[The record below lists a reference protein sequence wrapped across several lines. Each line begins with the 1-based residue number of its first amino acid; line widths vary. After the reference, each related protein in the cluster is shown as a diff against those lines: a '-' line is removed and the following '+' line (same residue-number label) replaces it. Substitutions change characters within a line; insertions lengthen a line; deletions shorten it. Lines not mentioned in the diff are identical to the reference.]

1 MMFNRI
7 SNKKE
12 LEESYEFEKKRIEN
26 ELQNL
31 NELRHRTRKEN
42 EHSYDVFQYLKHEM
56 NYSED
61 AQRKMTRN
69 IEAYE
74 QEINEIVR
82 KQEWKLEE
90 YKVDLKKSYEKQ
102 LDKLSDY

>member
-1 MMFNRI
+1 MNVVMMF
-7 SNKKE
+7 
-12 LEESYEFEKKRIEN
+12 
-26 ELQNL
+26 
-31 NELRHRTRKEN
+31 
-42 EHSYDVFQYLKHEM
+42 FQYLKHEM

-74 QEINEIVR
+74 QEINEIIR

-90 YKVDLKKSYEKQ
+90 YKEDLKKSYEKQ
-102 LDKLSDY
+102 LDKLSD

>member
-1 MMFNRI
+1 MMFNQI
-7 SNKKE
+7 NNKNE
-12 LEESYEFEKKRIEN
+12 LEESYNSEKKRIEN

-31 NELRHRTRKEN
+31 NELRHRARKKN
-42 EHSYDVFQYLKHEM
+42 ERSYDVFQYLKREM

-74 QEINEIVR
+74 QEINEIIR

-90 YKVDLKKSYEKQ
+90 YKEDLKKSYENQ
-102 LDKLSDY
+102 LDKLSD

>member
-1 MMFNRI
+1 MNLGI
-7 SNKKE
+7 E
-12 LEESYEFEKKRIEN
+12 LEKKM
-26 ELQNL
+26 
-31 NELRHRTRKEN
+31 
-42 EHSYDVFQYLKHEM
+42 SYDVFQYLKHEM

-74 QEINEIVR
+74 QEINEIIR

-90 YKVDLKKSYEKQ
+90 YKEDLKKSYEKQ
-102 LDKLSDY
+102 LDKLSD

>member
-31 NELRHRTRKEN
+31 N
-42 EHSYDVFQYLKHEM
+42 
-56 NYSED
+56 
-61 AQRKMTRN
+61 
-69 IEAYE
+69 
-74 QEINEIVR
+74 
-82 KQEWKLEE
+82 
-90 YKVDLKKSYEKQ
+90 
-102 LDKLSDY
+102 

>member
-1 MMFNRI
+1 
-7 SNKKE
+7 
-12 LEESYEFEKKRIEN
+12 
-26 ELQNL
+26 
-31 NELRHRTRKEN
+31 
-42 EHSYDVFQYLKHEM
+42 M

-74 QEINEIVR
+74 QEINEIIR

-90 YKVDLKKSYEKQ
+90 YKEDLKKSYKNQ
-102 LDKLSDY
+102 LDKLSD

>member
-1 MMFNRI
+1 
-7 SNKKE
+7 
-12 LEESYEFEKKRIEN
+12 
-26 ELQNL
+26 
-31 NELRHRTRKEN
+31 
-42 EHSYDVFQYLKHEM
+42 DVFQYLKHEM

-74 QEINEIVR
+74 QEINEIIR

-90 YKVDLKKSYEKQ
+90 YKEDLKKSYEKQ
-102 LDKLSDY
+102 LDKLSD

>member
-1 MMFNRI
+1 
-7 SNKKE
+7 
-12 LEESYEFEKKRIEN
+12 
-26 ELQNL
+26 
-31 NELRHRTRKEN
+31 
-42 EHSYDVFQYLKHEM
+42 YDVFYFLKHEM

-74 QEINEIVR
+74 QEINEIIR

-90 YKVDLKKSYEKQ
+90 YKEDLKKSYEKQ
-102 LDKLSDY
+102 LDKLSD

>member
-1 MMFNRI
+1 
-7 SNKKE
+7 
-12 LEESYEFEKKRIEN
+12 
-26 ELQNL
+26 
-31 NELRHRTRKEN
+31 ELRHRTRKEN
-42 EHSYDVFQYLKHEM
+42 ERSYDVFQYLKHEM

-74 QEINEIVR
+74 QEINEIIR

-90 YKVDLKKSYEKQ
+90 YKEDLKKSYEKQ
-102 LDKLSDY
+102 LDKLSD

>member
-1 MMFNRI
+1 R
-7 SNKKE
+7 
-12 LEESYEFEKKRIEN
+12 
-26 ELQNL
+26 
-31 NELRHRTRKEN
+31 
-42 EHSYDVFQYLKHEM
+42 SYDVFQYLKHEM

-74 QEINEIVR
+74 QEINEIIR

-90 YKVDLKKSYEKQ
+90 YKEDLKKSYEKQ
-102 LDKLSDY
+102 LDKLSD

>member
-1 MMFNRI
+1 MNCI
-7 SNKKE
+7 
-12 LEESYEFEKKRIEN
+12 I
-26 ELQNL
+26 
-31 NELRHRTRKEN
+31 ELRHRTRKEN
-42 EHSYDVFQYLKHEM
+42 ERSYDVFQYLKHEM

-74 QEINEIVR
+74 QEINEIIR

-90 YKVDLKKSYEKQ
+90 YKEDLKKSYEKQ
-102 LDKLSDY
+102 LDKLSD

>member
-1 MMFNRI
+1 MIFNRI
-7 SNKKE
+7 NNKNE
-12 LEESYEFEKKRIEN
+12 LEESYEFEKKKRIEN

-42 EHSYDVFQYLKHEM
+42 ERSYDVFQYLKHEM

-74 QEINEIVR
+74 QEINEIIR
-82 KQEWKLEE
+82 KQEWEIRRI
-90 YKVDLKKSYEKQ
+90 
-102 LDKLSDY
+102 

>member
-1 MMFNRI
+1 MMFNQI
-7 SNKKE
+7 NNKNE
-12 LEESYEFEKKRIEN
+12 LEESYEKKRIEN
-26 ELQNL
+26 ELHNL

-42 EHSYDVFQYLKHEM
+42 ERSYDVFQYLKHEM

-74 QEINEIVR
+74 QEINEIIR

-90 YKVDLKKSYEKQ
+90 YKEDLKKSYEKQ
-102 LDKLSDY
+102 LDKLSD

>member
-1 MMFNRI
+1 M
-7 SNKKE
+7 SV
-12 LEESYEFEKKRIEN
+12 
-26 ELQNL
+26 
-31 NELRHRTRKEN
+31 
-42 EHSYDVFQYLKHEM
+42 VFQYLKHEM

-74 QEINEIVR
+74 QEINEIIR

-90 YKVDLKKSYEKQ
+90 YKEDLKKSYEKQ
-102 LDKLSDY
+102 LDKLSD

>member
-1 MMFNRI
+1 M
-7 SNKKE
+7 
-12 LEESYEFEKKRIEN
+12 
-26 ELQNL
+26 
-31 NELRHRTRKEN
+31 NELRYRTRKEN
-42 EHSYDVFQYLKHEM
+42 ERSYDVFQYLKHEM

-74 QEINEIVR
+74 QEINEIIR

-90 YKVDLKKSYEKQ
+90 YKEDLKKSYEKQ
-102 LDKLSDY
+102 LDKLSD

>member
-1 MMFNRI
+1 MF
-7 SNKKE
+7 
-12 LEESYEFEKKRIEN
+12 
-26 ELQNL
+26 
-31 NELRHRTRKEN
+31 
-42 EHSYDVFQYLKHEM
+42 FQYLKHEM

-74 QEINEIVR
+74 QEINEIIR

-90 YKVDLKKSYEKQ
+90 YKEDLKKSYEKQ
-102 LDKLSDY
+102 LDKLSD

>member
-1 MMFNRI
+1 MSLGI
-7 SNKKE
+7 E
-12 LEESYEFEKKRIEN
+12 LE
-26 ELQNL
+26 
-31 NELRHRTRKEN
+31 KEN
-42 EHSYDVFQYLKHEM
+42 ERSYDVFQYLKHEM

-74 QEINEIVR
+74 QEINEIIR

-90 YKVDLKKSYEKQ
+90 YKEDLKKSYKNQ
-102 LDKLSDY
+102 LDKLSD

>member
-1 MMFNRI
+1 MMFNQI
-7 SNKKE
+7 NNKNE
-12 LEESYEFEKKRIEN
+12 LEESYEFEKKRIKN

-42 EHSYDVFQYLKHEM
+42 ERSYDVFQYLKHEM

-74 QEINEIVR
+74 QEINEIIR

-90 YKVDLKKSYEKQ
+90 YKEDLKKSSEKQ
-102 LDKLSDY
+102 LDKLSD

>member
-7 SNKKE
+7 NNKNE
-12 LEESYEFEKKRIEN
+12 LEESYEYEKKRIEN

-31 NELRHRTRKEN
+31 NEFRQHRARKEN
-42 EHSYDVFQYLKHEM
+42 ERSYDVFQYLKHEM

-74 QEINEIVR
+74 QEINEIIR

-90 YKVDLKKSYEKQ
+90 YKEDLKKSYKNQ
-102 LDKLSDY
+102 LDKLSD

>member
-1 MMFNRI
+1 MMFNQI
-7 SNKKE
+7 NNKNE
-12 LEESYEFEKKRIEN
+12 LEVSYNSEKKRIE
-26 ELQNL
+26 

-42 EHSYDVFQYLKHEM
+42 ERSYDVFQYLKHEM

-74 QEINEIVR
+74 QEINEIIR

-90 YKVDLKKSYEKQ
+90 YKEDLKKSYEKQ
-102 LDKLSDY
+102 LDKLSD

>member
-1 MMFNRI
+1 
-7 SNKKE
+7 
-12 LEESYEFEKKRIEN
+12 
-26 ELQNL
+26 
-31 NELRHRTRKEN
+31 
-42 EHSYDVFQYLKHEM
+42 M

-74 QEINEIVR
+74 QEINEIIR

-90 YKVDLKKSYEKQ
+90 YKRLKSLMKS
-102 LDKLSDY
+102 S

>member
-1 MMFNRI
+1 MMFNQI
-7 SNKKE
+7 NNKNE
-12 LEESYEFEKKRIEN
+12 LEESYESEKKRIEN

-42 EHSYDVFQYLKHEM
+42 ERSYDVFQYLKHEM

-74 QEINEIVR
+74 QE
-82 KQEWKLEE
+82 WKLEE
-90 YKVDLKKSYEKQ
+90 YKEDLKKSYEKQ
-102 LDKLSDY
+102 LDKLSD